1 MNKSKMLLHSFGHAA
16 GVVVYIS
23 LVVTLMTNLEKYFAN
38 TPDTFMA
45 PIAMLLLLVLS
56 VAVMAILVFGR
67 PVYLFL
73 NNLNRSAF
81 FFLGYTLG
89 WILLFVIIAFMIIFV
104 VTGS

>member
-1 MNKSKMLLHSFGHAA
+1 MNKSKMILHSFGHAI
-16 GVVVYIS
+16 GVLAYIS
-23 LVVTLMTNLEKYFAN
+23 LVVTLITNLEKYFAN

-56 VAVMAILVFGR
+56 VAVMGVLIFAR

-73 NNLNRSAF
+73 NNAKREAF

-89 WILLFVIIAFMIIFV
+89 WLLLFVITAFTVIFV
-104 VTGS
+104 ITGS

>member
-1 MNKSKMLLHSFGHAA
+1 MNKSRMLMQSFGHAI
-16 GVVVYIS
+16 GVLGYIS
-23 LVVTLMTNLEKYFAN
+23 LVVALITTLEKYFTN

-73 NNLNRSAF
+73 NNAKREAF
-81 FFLGYTLG
+81 LFLGYTLG
-89 WILLFVIIAFMIIFV
+89 WLFLFVIIAFTVIFII
-104 VTGS
+104 TGS

>member
-1 MNKSKMLLHSFGHAA
+1 MNKSRTLLHSFGHAIA
-16 GVVVYIS
+16 VLVYIS
-23 LVVTLMTNLEKYFAN
+23 LVVTLITNLEKYFAN

-73 NNLNRSAF
+73 NNAKHEAF
-81 FFLGYTLG
+81 YFLGYTLG
-89 WILLFVIIAFMIIFV
+89 WMLLFVIIAFVIIFLI
-104 VTGS
+104 TGS

>member
-1 MNKSKMLLHSFGHAA
+1 MNKSKVLLHSFGHAI
-16 GVVVYIS
+16 GVLAYIS

-67 PVYLFL
+67 PIYLFL
-73 NNLNRSAF
+73 NNFKREAF

-89 WILLFVIIAFMIIFV
+89 WLLLFVIIAFITIFI
-104 VTGS
+104 VTVK

>member
-1 MNKSKMLLHSFGHAA
+1 MNKSKMILHSFGHAI
-16 GVVVYIS
+16 GVLAYIS
-23 LVVTLMTNLEKYFAN
+23 LVVTLLTNLEKYFAN

-73 NNLNRSAF
+73 NNAKQEAF

-89 WILLFVIIAFMIIFV
+89 WLLIFVIAAFIIIF
-104 VTGS
+104 TITRL